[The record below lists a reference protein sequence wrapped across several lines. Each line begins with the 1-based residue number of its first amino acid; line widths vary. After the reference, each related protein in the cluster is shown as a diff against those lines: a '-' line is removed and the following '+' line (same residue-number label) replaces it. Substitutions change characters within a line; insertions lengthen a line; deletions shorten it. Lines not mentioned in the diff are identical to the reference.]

1 MNLGEPGRL
10 WPLMAL
16 FDRELRWKGAR
27 EVVLARVLARALARA
42 LLLESP
48 RPPPIAWYRDRRRP
62 PPYASALQGC
72 CIKSSSLPPSN
83 LPIFPRDAMD
93 GSSRSPLMGAFA
105 AAPAQVVSS
114 LRRPRHPAALR
125 RPRHPSATSR
135 GGLDRGSSPPLVATT
150 ATRPATTLPRTA
162 ANPSSR
168 TLVSPLRT
176 PSLERGG
183 GDGLGGPDRGRGRG
197 RIALAWLREE
207 GDLPSVL
214 SAAKNAASR
223 PIAVALP
230 ADAGRFRAEATRT
243 GMELHVLGSAEAV
256 VQSAVFLGAKIIA
269 YGVHE
274 SPERRRQEAV
284 LSAAASKSVVS
295 LRPVFLPGSD
305 SRLSV
310 PLLGALLA
318 TAATSGGVLGA
329 APEGSLSADSAGP
342 PAMWEVAEN
351 GSRKDYRFDAD
362 GQLMAGTIV
371 DTRSPRE
378 KMNDLLTKLFLP
390 DGYPATV
397 TSEYLSFS
405 KWRGVQNLASA
416 VMAVV
421 STEALL
427 FGLGLG
433 KATVASA
440 AAAQWILKDGAGY
453 VAKVWYGSVA
463 GKLIDTDPKSY
474 RLMADGLE
482 DVGGA
487 LEILTPLFPNYFLAL
502 ASLATALKA
511 VAGMTGTATRH
522 SIYRSLGRARHNVG
536 EIASKG
542 ESQGVVLKLGGLAMG
557 LTVSSAIGQR
567 YFLLLSTYSACAAI
581 HLAANWQAMRC
592 VQFTSL
598 NRQRSAIVMNA
609 YLDAVLSADA
619 AAAQTPPLS
628 PPSHD
633 HRSGGP
639 LTAFLNVLHVPFPS
653 RGRRS
658 ARERGRPSSLV
669 IVPDPRAVSGV
680 ERILL
685 PPWVGWQ
692 PSIVLGASVA
702 AACPSRSSFTTA
714 TTTFRGERWFAVAG
728 SNDAAA
734 PASAVSSAST
744 SASDTGTDQTR
755 TQVNS
760 PPTATTTVTTTT
772 GNEAPVRRR
781 GRPSTSSLKAA
792 AATRG
797 GVLNVVFHRDAS
809 DDDKLRAFF
818 FAQVH
823 ARTPTSMGERE
834 RMDTA
839 LAVSRRHFG
848 PWLDAARSAGWEVS
862 YPMLGDGPARL
873 AW

>member
-1 MNLGEPGRL
+1 
-10 WPLMAL
+10 
-16 FDRELRWKGAR
+16 
-27 EVVLARVLARALARA
+27 
-42 LLLESP
+42 
-48 RPPPIAWYRDRRRP
+48 
-62 PPYASALQGC
+62 
-72 CIKSSSLPPSN
+72 
-83 LPIFPRDAMD
+83 MD

-105 AAPAQVVSS
+105 ASPAQAVSS
-114 LRRPRHPAALR
+114 LWRPRHPAALAQPCHAAAIR
-125 RPRHPSATSR
+125 RGR
-135 GGLDRGSSPPLVATT
+135 LDRGSAPPVVATT

-176 PSLERGG
+176 PALERGG
-183 GDGLGGPDRGRGRG
+183 GDGLGGPERGRGRG

-214 SAAKNAASR
+214 AAAKNAASR

-329 APEGSLSADSAGP
+329 APAGDLVADSVGS

-378 KMNDLLTKLFLP
+378 KLNDLLTKLFLP

-397 TSEYLSFS
+397 TSEYLNFS

-502 ASLATALKA
+502 ASVATALKA

-567 YFLLLSTYSACAAI
+567 YFLLLSTYSACALV

-619 AAAQTPPLS
+619 AAAQSPRLS
-628 PPSHD
+628 PPSHSR
-633 HRSGGP
+633 RSGGP
-639 LTAFLNVLHVPFPS
+639 LTAFLNVLHVPSPF

-658 ARERGRPSSLV
+658 ARERGRPSSPV

-702 AACPSRSSFTTA
+702 AACPSRSSFAAA
-714 TTTFRGERWFAVAG
+714 TRTFRGERWFAVAG
-728 SNDAAA
+728 SGDAAVPAGSVSAASA
-734 PASAVSSAST
+734 PASSAATEETTTRVTST
-744 SASDTGTDQTR
+744 PA
-755 TQVNS
+755 
-760 PPTATTTVTTTT
+760 ATTTVTTTT
-772 GNEAPVRRR
+772 VTKAPVRRR
-781 GRPSTSSLKAA
+781 RRPAS
-792 AATRG
+792 RE
-797 GVLNVVFHRDAS
+797 GVLNVVFHTDAR